1 MSEYVRMTIAVPKDA
16 YNRLRESAQRE
27 MRQPRQQA
35 HWLLY
40 QALGVTPDVNQTNAN
55 RASAIRQDSTT
66 GTAANN

>member
-40 QALGVTPDVNQTNAN
+40 KALGVEPDANQSTNAN
-55 RASAIRQDSTT
+55 RASEVFADPS
-66 GTAANN
+66 TAAR